1 MELPRICLVV
11 AIALAPSATT
21 AQGRVGQ
28 ARPGDPHGHA
38 VGGRGAATPKPA
50 GGGDHRAVQSQA
62 RRRGQRILAIPL
74 LVDSNEVKSG
84 NEDTTPPPSAP
95 PGPAVESSSIQ
106 PPFQPA
112 TTANA
117 AQGSL
122 RGNLRLDVEPHTAQV
137 YVDGFY
143 LGTVEDSHRS
153 PAGLTLA
160 TGWHRLEFRAPGFD
174 TPAINVTIETN
185 RTTSYQGTLKPA
197 RP

>member
-1 MELPRICLVV
+1 MNLRRVCLVV
-11 AIALAPSATT
+11 AIALAPSTT
-21 AQGRVGQ
+21 IAQRQVGP
-28 ARPGDPHGHA
+28 ARPGDPHSRA
-38 VGGRGAATPKPA
+38 VGGRGAVTPKPA
-50 GGGDHRAVQSQA
+50 GSGDHRAVPSQA

-74 LVDSNEVKSG
+74 LVDSNEVESG
-84 NEDTTPPPSAP
+84 NEDATPPPSAP

-160 TGWHRLEFRAPGFD
+160 TGWHRLEFRAPGFE
-174 TPAINVTIETN
+174 TPAINVTIEPN